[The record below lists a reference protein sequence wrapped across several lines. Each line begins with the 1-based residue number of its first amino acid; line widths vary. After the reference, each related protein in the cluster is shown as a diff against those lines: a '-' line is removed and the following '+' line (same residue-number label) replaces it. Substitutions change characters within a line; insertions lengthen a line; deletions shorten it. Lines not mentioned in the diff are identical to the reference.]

1 MYATPRSPP
10 RRRGEGRSHGRSRR
24 ERIPRLRG
32 NLVSRA
38 SVQDRELQLTRK
50 HWAAGC
56 RRFERGF
63 CLQGPPIQS
72 RSPPS
77 RVWAHVP
84 MCFNRNMSMD
94 QIRSDDAVL
103 SMDFSIVAS
112 RTSLMSSLSS
122 SLTYSATFFSRRASV
137 LAAAAR
143 AKVATASRVKVATA
157 RVKAAAVRA
166 TERAKAAAVRAAARR
181 KAPRA
186 RGDVA
191 AARAKT
197 GATRGTVVRR

>member
-1 MYATPRSPP
+1 MAEADASEYLGFEEIWSVAPAFKIVNFNSLGNIGPLGAVVSNAGSAFRV
-10 RRRGEGRSHGRSRR
+10 RRSR
-24 ERIPRLRG
+24 E
-32 NLVSRA
+32 
-38 SVQDRELQLTRK
+38 
-50 HWAAGC
+50 
-56 RRFERGF
+56 
-63 CLQGPPIQS
+63 S

-77 RVWAHVP
+77 RVWAHVL
-84 MCFNRNMSMD
+84 MCFNRNMSID

-112 RTSLMSSLSS
+112 RISLMSSLSS

-191 AARAKT
+191 AAMAKT